1 MWWLIALLTAAALSE
16 DEGKIKPQKLNFKK
30 LPLTM
35 APGTGAQLPDLPFK
49 NPWEGQ
55 GLSGPLP
62 QQAKAALLTDQGGGA
77 PNDLRIKD
85 AWFNMNVYSEGWFEK
100 RKRIRFYGSP
110 PGVYY
115 VYSEWKAAN
124 VSWMARCPANWY
136 PKHGVKDQSARV
148 SALNEW
154 ISRKADW
161 DTFTGLFE
169 DSIKAIPK
177 ILEAAGLVAAAVGS
191 GGQSAGADTSGQ
203 IKVLEDAIKDSLEP
217 IGNVGK
223 SVKKRRKAASA
234 VTGVLLSAYMEQL
247 ERANPWAVDE
257 KGNLNTGK
265 RYKRNPQ
272 TYEELF
278 MPGDAHPL
286 LYNPP
291 ALGGS

>member
-1 MWWLIALLTAAALSE
+1 MWWLFALLTAAALSE
-16 DEGKIKPQKLNFKK
+16 DEGKVVPPKLNFKN

-35 APGTGAQLPDLPFK
+35 SPGPGGQVPSLPFK

-55 GLSGPLP
+55 SLSGGLP
-62 QQAKAALLTDQGGGA
+62 EQAKAALLTDQGGGA
-77 PNDLRIKD
+77 PNDIRIKG
-85 AWFNMNVYSEGWFEK
+85 AWFNMNVYSKGWFEK

-110 PGVYY
+110 PGIYY
-115 VYSEWKAAN
+115 VHSEWKASN
-124 VSWMARCPANWY
+124 VSWMARCPPKWY
-136 PKHGVKDQSARV
+136 PKYGVKDQSARV
-148 SALNEW
+148 SALNQW

-161 DTFTGLFE
+161 DTFTGIFE
-169 DSIKAIPK
+169 DAIKAIPE
-177 ILEAAGLVAAAVGS
+177 ILEAAGLIAAAVGS
-191 GGQSAGADTSGQ
+191 QGQSAQADTSGQ
-203 IKVLEDAIKDSLEP
+203 VEVVENAIKEALKP

-223 SVKKRRKAASA
+223 SVKKRRKAAA
-234 VTGVLLSAYMEQL
+234 KVTGVLLSAYREQM
-247 ERANPWAVDE
+247 ERANPWAIDE